1 MEPPEKVSAF
11 LHIVRETIQII
22 QESGFLD
29 EHLDLWSSA
38 INRNV
43 SLYWSFKRNSFLSK
57 YLRIHN

>member
-1 MEPPEKVSAF
+1 MESPEKVSAF

-43 SLYWSFKRNSFLSK
+43 SLHWSF
-57 YLRIHN
+57 